1 MLRHWAPAGGFAWLA
16 FFLNFPLYFFL
27 LGIFRSEKQ
36 EVSTGSE
43 LVKEEVAEPLKLEV
57 SEPVKEE
64 TTEEQCL
71 GF

>member
-1 MLRHWAPAGGFAWLA
+1 M
-16 FFLNFPLYFFL
+16 
-27 LGIFRSEKQ
+27 
-36 EVSTGSE
+36 
-43 LVKEEVAEPLKLEV
+43 KEEVAEPLKLEV